1 MTISPPLGGLRVE
14 PLVAVTDLSRNISD
28 LSIAVVSAA
37 VVLLMF
43 LVVAAVITH
52 QRWPKF
58 KGPLFTLIVLVT
70 VVTTFTL
77 GGVTVAHNVN
87 SPTAGPVRWGADYQL
102 WACGNQL
109 DLRDP
114 RGLLGDRI
122 GTPTLYEK
130 NDGRIHYDG
139 TADSLPDDASLGK
152 FMQVVGGEISDSSLV
167 VPLNDDSGFIGTP
180 ATPQNVEGYITTD
193 RDGISARFV
202 DGQNCGTEKAEVQA
216 FVYSYSEATKTY
228 TQTKL
233 SHPANYELSH
243 NTASPPGD
251 CVIVEFAPRKDKTDR
266 LCPSYNARDYDRCTQ
281 FGVPAD
287 QVGRCDI
294 RELN

>member
-1 MTISPPLGGLRVE
+1 MTTLSHLGALRIE
-14 PLVAVTDLSRNISD
+14 PIAAVTDISKNISD

-70 VVTTFTL
+70 AVTTLVL
-77 GGVTVAHNVN
+77 GTATVAHNIN

-114 RGLLGDRI
+114 RGLLGDRT

-139 TADSLPDDASLGK
+139 TPDSLPDDASLGK
-152 FMQVVGGEISDSSLV
+152 FMLAVGGEISDSSLV
-167 VPLNDDSGFIGTP
+167 VPLNDENGFIGTP
-180 ATPQNVEGYITTD
+180 AAPEQVENYIKTN
-193 RDGISARFV
+193 RDGISASFV
-202 DGQNCGTEKAEVQA
+202 NGQLCGSEKAEVQA
-216 FVYSYSEATKTY
+216 FVYTYNEATKTY

-233 SHPANYELSH
+233 THPANYELSH
-243 NTASPPGD
+243 RQSSPPGD
-251 CVIVEFAPRKDKTDR
+251 CVIVEFAPPKDRTDH
-266 LCPSYNARDYDRCTQ
+266 LCASYGVRDYDRCTE

-287 QVGRCDI
+287 KVSRCDI
-294 RELN
+294 RGLN

>member
-1 MTISPPLGGLRVE
+1 MTTLPTLGALRIE
-14 PLVAVTDLSRNISD
+14 PVAAVTDISRNISD

-37 VVLLMF
+37 VILLMF

-70 VVTTFTL
+70 VVTTLTL
-77 GGVTVAHNVN
+77 GSVTVAHNIS
-87 SPTAGPVRWGADYQL
+87 SPTAGPVRWGADYQI

-114 RGLLGDRI
+114 RGLLGNRT

-139 TADSLPDDASLGK
+139 TPNELPGDASLGK
-152 FMQVVGGEISDSSLV
+152 FMQIVGGEISDSSLV
-167 VPLNDDSGFIGTP
+167 IPLNDKDGFIGTP
-180 ATPQNVEGYITTD
+180 AAPEQIESYIRTN
-193 RDGISARFV
+193 RDGVFAGFV
-202 DGQNCGTEKAEVQA
+202 NGQLCGSEKAEVQV
-216 FVYSYSEATKTY
+216 FVYSYDEASKTY
-228 TQTKL
+228 TQNKL
-233 SHPANYELSH
+233 THPANYELSH
-243 NTASPPGD
+243 SNISPPGD
-251 CVIVEFAPRKDKTDR
+251 CVIIEFAPPKDKTNH
-266 LCPSYNARDYDRCTQ
+266 LCASYGVRDYDRCTE

-287 QVGRCDI
+287 KVSRCDI
-294 RELN
+294 RELD